1 MKPKRLRLQT
11 VAPEIPSPNDL
22 QDFVIEANQ
31 VKSLS
36 THRGWQILERDLNLY
51 QNEIAK
57 RIAYLNPKRPEA
69 YEARVMFLA
78 ADKLLT
84 MVNDYEENRT
94 AAIAMLNKIENPDLV
109 VPFDIDN
116 EVAIERGESR
126 DGL

>member
-1 MKPKRLRLQT
+1 MRLQT
-11 VAPEIPSPNDL
+11 KSQETPKPSDL
-22 QDFVIEANQ
+22 QDFLIEANQ
-31 VKSLS
+31 VKSLAN
-36 THRGWQILERDLNLY
+36 HGGWQILERDLNLY

>member
-1 MKPKRLRLQT
+1 
-11 VAPEIPSPNDL
+11 
-22 QDFVIEANQ
+22 
-31 VKSLS
+31 
-36 THRGWQILERDLNLY
+36 
-51 QNEIAK
+51 
-57 RIAYLNPKRPEA
+57 
-69 YEARVMFLA
+69 MFLA